1 MRQHKTW
8 TEIRDEG
15 LRRPAARR
23 AYDDARLAYEIG
35 RQVRELR
42 EAQGLSQGAVAHL
55 MGTTQSVVARLEAG
69 GTKPT
74 LRTLE
79 RVAADLH
86 VRVYVQLDQAPSAA
100 PSYNCLH
107 PLGAP
112 AAAP

>member
-1 MRQHKTW
+1 MRKHKTW
-8 TEIRDEG
+8 SEIRDEG

-42 EAQGLSQGAVAHL
+42 EAQGLSQGEVAHR

-79 RVAADLH
+79 RVAAALR
-86 VRVYVQLDQAPSAA
+86 VRVHIQLDKARSAA
-100 PSYNCLH
+100 AS
-107 PLGAP
+107 
-112 AAAP
+112 

>member
-1 MRQHKTW
+1 MRKHKSW
-8 TEIRDEG
+8 SEIRDEG

-23 AYDDARLAYEIG
+23 AYEDARLAYEIG

-42 EAQGLSQGAVAHL
+42 EAQGLSQGEVAHR

-79 RVAADLH
+79 RVAAALQ
-86 VRVYVQLDQAPSAA
+86 VRVYVQLDKAGSAA
-100 PSYNCLH
+100 AS
-107 PLGAP
+107 
-112 AAAP
+112 

>member
-1 MRQHKTW
+1 MRKHKTW
-8 TEIRDEG
+8 SEIRDEG

-42 EAQGLSQGAVAHL
+42 QAQGLSQGEVAHR

-79 RVAADLH
+79 RVAAALH
-86 VRVYVQLDQAPSAA
+86 VRVHIQLHKARSAA
-100 PSYNCLH
+100 AS
-107 PLGAP
+107 
-112 AAAP
+112 

>member
-1 MRQHKTW
+1 MRKHKTW
-8 TEIRDEG
+8 SEIRDER

-42 EAQGLSQGAVAHL
+42 EAQGLSQGEVAHR

-79 RVAADLH
+79 RVAAALH
-86 VRVYVQLDQAPSAA
+86 VRVHVQLDKARSAA
-100 PSYNCLH
+100 AS
-107 PLGAP
+107 
-112 AAAP
+112 

>member
-1 MRQHKTW
+1 MRKHKAW
-8 TEIRDEG
+8 SEIRDEG

-42 EAQGLSQGAVAHL
+42 EAQGLSQGEVAHR

-79 RVAADLH
+79 REQGPL
-86 VRVYVQLDQAPSAA
+86 PSRANTTLGKDA
-100 PSYNCLH
+100 H
-107 PLGAP
+107 PR
-112 AAAP
+112 